1 MESITTEPPQYDV
14 LFKDQ
19 DFPGSLPTP
28 NDIESGE
35 PLPIDRTFCD
45 KLVRI
50 RNDFIMKYGPEI
62 SIAKTL
68 RDSLQQLRRLQHPG
82 YFGNIDGGPPLDDVF
97 TGTQGGLKNVTS
109 PFATEEELINSVIRI
124 FSLET
129 RSWSVNLVKYYQH
142 VLPTVL
148 HSNKA
153 PVFTHNDLQRKNIM
167 VQDDGTIVIID
178 WEYSSWYPVYWE
190 YSTAM
195 FANGGW
201 RDDWGEYLRI
211 ILDEYPNE
219 AVWICQMKTQMWS

>member
-1 MESITTEPPQYDV
+1 MQHIQGKTLKE
-14 LFKDQ
+14 LW
-19 DFPGSLPTP
+19 
-28 NDIESGE
+28 
-35 PLPIDRTFCD
+35 
-45 KLVRI
+45 
-50 RNDFIMKYGPEI
+50 PELNGTRKT

-129 RSWSVNLVKYYQH
+129 RSC
-142 VLPTVL
+142 
-148 HSNKA
+148 NKA
-153 PVFTHNDLQRKNIM
+153 PVFTHNDLQSKNIM